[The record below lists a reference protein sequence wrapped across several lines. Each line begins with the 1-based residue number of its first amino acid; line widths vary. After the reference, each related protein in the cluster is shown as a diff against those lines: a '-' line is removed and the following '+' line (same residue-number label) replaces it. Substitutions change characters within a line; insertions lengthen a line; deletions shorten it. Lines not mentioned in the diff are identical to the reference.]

1 MRARKGH
8 DLGEGLAALLDR
20 RDVTRSQGYAARRG
34 AVGDGLWG
42 EMVRVGREMRDQG
55 KGGSRG
61 WARSEEARRG
71 ARRALHPRGS
81 LHRDL
86 GRKSIPGELRGRR
99 DRGKRTGWGGL
110 MARTVGR
117 GLRVGENEARTLG
130 DGRERDVGGCGV
142 RVGEEVRPRKD
153 VRLG

>member
-55 KGGSRG
+55 KGGQSG
-61 WARSEEARRG
+61 MGEIGGG
-71 ARRALHPRGS
+71 APRGS
-81 LHRDL
+81 EGTPSSGESASRS
-86 GRKSIPGELRGRR
+86 RKEVDPRR
-99 DRGKRTGWGGL
+99 A
-110 MARTVGR
+110 ARASG
-117 GLRVGENEARTLG
+117 
-130 DGRERDVGGCGV
+130 
-142 RVGEEVRPRKD
+142 
-153 VRLG
+153 